1 MMSEE
6 HDKNFV
12 EGMRKLL
19 HATEAEVEPQVRMR
33 LKNARLRA
41 LDAAAEQVPW
51 FLRFPRMVTVGSLA
65 AAAVISISLWI
76 LAERGALPTSQVEDL
91 ELLTNKE
98 QMELYK
104 DLDFYRWL
112 ETSDHAG

>member
-12 EGMRKLL
+12 EGMRNLL
-19 HATEAEVEPQVRMR
+19 NATEAEVEPQVRMR
-33 LKNARLRA
+33 LRSARLKA
-41 LDAAAEQVPW
+41 LDAAAEPVPW
-51 FLRFPRMVTVGSLA
+51 FLRLPRLVTVGSLA

-76 LAERGALPTSQVEDL
+76 LAERGTLPTGQVEDL

-112 ETSDHAG
+112 ESSEHAG